1 MSTSKMAAFMHKA
14 KTVLNTY
21 YPEILTGIGIT
32 GMLTSTILAVRAT
45 PEALRLI
52 EASKQELHQD
62 ELTPIET
69 VKATWRSYLPS
80 VIASGM
86 SVACLIGASSE
97 NTKRRAAL
105 TAAWSITEAALN
117 NYEKK
122 VVEIVGEKK
131 NEIIRDAIADDRIKE
146 NPMKTNEVIITAKGD
161 TVCFDAISSRY
172 FKSDIEKL
180 KHVQNEV
187 NKRLVNEM
195 YISLNEFY
203 YEIGLPPIKIGDDL
217 GWNIADGL
225 INFRFS
231 AHLSEDGTPCIAV
244 DYNISPTY
252 KYCR

>member
-1 MSTSKMAAFMHKA
+1 MSTSKMAAFMYKA

-52 EASKQELHQD
+52 EASKRELHQD

-131 NEIIRDAIADDRIKE
+131 NEIIRDAIAEDHIKE

-161 TVCFDAISSRY
+161 TVCFDTIS
-172 FKSDIEKL
+172 
-180 KHVQNEV
+180 
-187 NKRLVNEM
+187 
-195 YISLNEFY
+195 
-203 YEIGLPPIKIGDDL
+203 
-217 GWNIADGL
+217 
-225 INFRFS
+225 
-231 AHLSEDGTPCIAV
+231 
-244 DYNISPTY
+244 
-252 KYCR
+252 